1 MNENE
6 GMTLGIVD
14 KKGFI
19 VDRKERTVR
28 LNQAMGSRVREEE
41 KRDQVDQERSHEP
54 RGQEPKRACNQND

>member
-41 KRDQVDQERSHEP
+41 KRPSGSREEP
-54 RGQEPKRACNQND
+54 